1 MENCQL
7 VMETGSFKILFRS
20 SLGESMAS
28 YLLQNT
34 IYRDAYTEII
44 FKSKYLGQR
53 ESAKNQNKLLHRMLL
68 TSKFE
73 KAF

>member
-1 MENCQL
+1 
-7 VMETGSFKILFRS
+7 METGSFKILFRS

-53 ESAKNQNKLLHRMLL
+53 ESAKNQN
-68 TSKFE
+68 
-73 KAF
+73 